1 MPAALPAVSART
13 RALAAALVV
22 LLLAAAA
29 WWRPIDAA
37 AESRLD
43 AGLRAAFAAFATARA
58 LNAAISLAQSAQVSA
73 QLGLGV
79 TVSPAAVLDPVDDL
93 VERFADAM
101 LAATVA
107 FGVQKVLL
115 AIGSHWLLAAAL
127 GAVALAWGAAALAG
141 RGAPRWLTRALVLLL
156 LARFAVPAATLG
168 TDALARAF
176 LAPREAEART
186 ALDAFAGQAKA
197 AAQPQGGDTGAVGAA
212 RDWLAR
218 GAELG
223 ARLEALGQ
231 AASRLAEHVTT
242 LIVVFLLQTM
252 LFPIALA
259 WGLWRAALAALR
271 PPDRR
276 DP

>member
-1 MPAALPAVSART
+1 MPSIPARP
-13 RALAAALVV
+13 RAIAAALAV

-29 WWRPIDAA
+29 WWRPIDVA

-79 TVSPAAVLDPVDDL
+79 SVSPAAVLDPVDDL
-93 VERFADAM
+93 VERFSDAM

-127 GAVALAWGAAALAG
+127 GLSALAWAGASLAG
-141 RGAPRWLTRALVLLL
+141 RARPRWLTRTLVLLL

-168 TDALARAF
+168 TDALVHAF
-176 LAPREAEART
+176 LAPREAEARA
-186 ALDAFAGQAKA
+186 ALDVYAGQAKA
-197 AAQPQGGDTGAVGAA
+197 AAQPTQADAGAVGAA
-212 RDWLAR
+212 RDWLSR

-223 ARLEALGQ
+223 ARLETLGQ
-231 AASRLAEHVTT
+231 AAGRLAEHVTT

-252 LFPIALA
+252 LFPIALG
-259 WGLWRAALAALR
+259 WGLWRAALAMLR
-271 PPDRR
+271 PPG
-276 DP
+276 

>member
-1 MPAALPAVSART
+1 MPSIPGRT

-43 AGLRAAFAAFATARA
+43 AGLRSAFAAFATARA
-58 LNAAISLAQSAQVSA
+58 LNAAISLAQSAQLSA

-93 VERFADAM
+93 VERFSDAM

-115 AIGSHWLLAAAL
+115 AIGAHWIAAAAL
-127 GAVALAWGAAALAG
+127 GVVAVAWAVVSLRG
-141 RGAPRWLTRALVLLL
+141 RGRPPWLSRVLVVLLL
-156 LARFAVPAATLG
+156 VRFAVPAATLG
-168 TDALARAF
+168 TDALVGAF
-176 LAPREAEART
+176 LAPREAEARA

-197 AAQPQGGDTGAVGAA
+197 AAQPATADAGAVGAA
-212 RDWLAR
+212 RDWLSR

-231 AASRLAEHVTT
+231 AAGRLAEHVTT

-252 LFPIALA
+252 LFPLALG

-271 PPDRR
+271 PPDRGR